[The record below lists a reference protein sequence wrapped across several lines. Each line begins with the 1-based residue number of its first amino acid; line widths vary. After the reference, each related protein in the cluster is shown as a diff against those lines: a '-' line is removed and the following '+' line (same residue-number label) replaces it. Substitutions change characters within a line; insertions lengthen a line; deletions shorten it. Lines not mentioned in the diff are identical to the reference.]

1 MRIKYIGMF
10 VEKHKIKKFLI
21 VIFFASL
28 LFGCENNATKS
39 SNLDSNNAESTQS
52 NPQESKVASTQDI
65 QADSLNDSD
74 LALLDEVFWD
84 RVFYDFWTNE
94 KCLVKEIVTNKKQR
108 LFITKGAME
117 SLIYHLQGVSKNGD
131 KYIFATDDDETT
143 LEVLIKNDS
152 IDMNFASMNGGT
164 KVYSME
170 SEGLFDLPSGVANGR
185 QNGITT
191 KADTTN
197 YKICTDTASDDEG
210 SEWVI
215 KDIEKILQEY
225 LR

>member
-1 MRIKYIGMF
+1 MELMGG
-10 VEKHKIKKFLI
+10 KKKC
-21 VIFFASL
+21 A
-28 LFGCENNATKS
+28 
-39 SNLDSNNAESTQS
+39 
-52 NPQESKVASTQDI
+52 
-65 QADSLNDSD
+65 LNI
-74 LALLDEVFWD
+74 
-84 RVFYDFWTNE
+84 NE
-94 KCLVKEIVTNKKQR
+94 KCLTKEIVTNKKQR

-117 SLIYHLQGVSKNGD
+117 SPIYHLRGVSKNGD

-197 YKICTDTASDDEG
+197 YKICTDAASDDEG

>member
-1 MRIKYIGMF
+1 
-10 VEKHKIKKFLI
+10 
-21 VIFFASL
+21 
-28 LFGCENNATKS
+28 
-39 SNLDSNNAESTQS
+39 
-52 NPQESKVASTQDI
+52 
-65 QADSLNDSD
+65 
-74 LALLDEVFWD
+74 
-84 RVFYDFWTNE
+84 
-94 KCLVKEIVTNKKQR
+94 
-108 LFITKGAME
+108 ME
-117 SLIYHLQGVSKNGD
+117 SPIYHLRGVSKNGD

-197 YKICTDTASDDEG
+197 YKICTDAAIDDEG

>member
-1 MRIKYIGMF
+1 MELTGG
-10 VEKHKIKKFLI
+10 KKKC
-21 VIFFASL
+21 A
-28 LFGCENNATKS
+28 
-39 SNLDSNNAESTQS
+39 
-52 NPQESKVASTQDI
+52 
-65 QADSLNDSD
+65 LNI
-74 LALLDEVFWD
+74 
-84 RVFYDFWTNE
+84 NE
-94 KCLVKEIVTNKKQR
+94 KCLTKEIVTNKKQR

-117 SLIYHLQGVSKNGD
+117 SPIYHLRSVSKSGD

-170 SEGLFDLPSGVANGR
+170 SNSLFELPSGVANGR

-197 YKICTDTASDDEG
+197 YKICDTVSDDEG
-210 SEWVI
+210 NEWVI
-215 KDIEKILQEY
+215 KDIEEILQEY